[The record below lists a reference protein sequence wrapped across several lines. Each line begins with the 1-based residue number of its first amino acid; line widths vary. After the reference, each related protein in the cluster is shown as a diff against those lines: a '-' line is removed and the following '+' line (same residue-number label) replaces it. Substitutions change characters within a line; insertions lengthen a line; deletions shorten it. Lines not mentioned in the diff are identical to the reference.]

1 MAIWRQ
7 AENGSVIEG
16 QVVRGQVLPPVRYAA
31 RGFSLLAK
39 SIGLLLF
46 FVLRTF
52 RPLVRV
58 LLGMIAG
65 FTLLGCI
72 ISFAVA
78 WYQNWPA
85 KFLWTSGGMLGAS
98 VVCSVFLWYYD
109 MLILRLRPEGV
120 DMVLFN

>member
-1 MAIWRQ
+1 MRQ
-7 AENGSVIEG
+7 VEKGSVIEG
-16 QVVRGQVLPPVRYAA
+16 QVAGQVLPPVRYAA
-31 RGFSLLAK
+31 RGFSSLAK
-39 SIGLLLF
+39 FIGLLLF

-65 FTLLGCI
+65 FTLLACI

-85 KFLWTSGGMLGAS
+85 KFLWTSGGMLSAS
-98 VVCSVFLWYYD
+98 VVCSVVLWYYD

>member
-1 MAIWRQ
+1 MRQ
-7 AENGSVIEG
+7 VENGSVIEG
-16 QVVRGQVLPPVRYAA
+16 QAAGQVLPPVSYAA
-31 RGFSLLAK
+31 RGFSSLAK
-39 SIGLLLF
+39 FIGLLLF

-58 LLGMIAG
+58 LLGLIAG
-65 FTLLGCI
+65 FTLIGWV
-72 ISFAVA
+72 ISFGVA
-78 WYQNWPA
+78 WYENWPA
-85 KFLWTSGGMLGAS
+85 KFLWTSAGMLGAS

>member
-1 MAIWRQ
+1 MTIWRQ

-16 QVVRGQVLPPVRYAA
+16 QVVTGQVLPPVRYAA

-58 LLGMIAG
+58 LLGIIAG
-65 FTLLGCI
+65 LTLMGCI

-85 KFLWTSGGMLGAS
+85 KFLWTSAGLLGAS

-109 MLILRLRPEGV
+109 MLILRLTPAGV